1 MRRKIIPYNPQLKE
15 LARQLR
21 NNSTKSEIRLWN
33 YLKNGKMLG
42 YDFHRQKPIGNYIL
56 DFYCPD
62 LLFAIE
68 LDGLSHEFEEVQAK
82 DQLKAAFLTSVGVEL
97 ISFNDT
103 EVMNDLDNILRTI
116 ANRIELIAERKSN
129 KSGTTKIVWSN
140 NELKASYILFLRN
153 RQEI

>member
-1 MRRKIIPYNPQLKE
+1 MRRKIIPYNGQLKQ

-42 YDFHRQKPIGNYIL
+42 YDFHRQKPIGNYIV

-68 LDGLSHEFEEVQAK
+68 LDGLSHEFEEVQEK
-82 DQLKAAFLTSVGVEL
+82 DQLKTAFLITVGVEL
-97 ISFNDT
+97 IRFNDT
-103 EVMNDLDNILRTI
+103 EVMNDLDNVLRAI
-116 ANRIELIAERKSN
+116 ANRIELIAERKQ
-129 KSGTTKIVWSN
+129 
-140 NELKASYILFLRN
+140 R
-153 RQEI
+153 